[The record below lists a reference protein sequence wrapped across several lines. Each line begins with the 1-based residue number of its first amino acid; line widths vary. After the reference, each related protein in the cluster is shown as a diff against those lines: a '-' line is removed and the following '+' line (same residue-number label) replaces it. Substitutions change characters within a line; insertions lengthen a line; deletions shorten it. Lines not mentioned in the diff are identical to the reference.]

1 MRRRQFIGDLLAAG
15 ALRGVGR
22 DAALAGQPQEPL
34 VSDPTIKRVLV
45 VFKCHFDAG
54 FIDTQANVVRR
65 YFDQH
70 FPRAIETSA
79 ALKRKGSDRYVWT
92 AGSWLVYQ
100 YLEKA
105 SPARKKE
112 MEQAI
117 VAGDVAWHAIPFT
130 WQTELMDRSLIA
142 GGIGFSHSL
151 DRRFGRTTTGAKM
164 TDVPGHTRAIIG
176 PLAEQ
181 GVKLLDIGVNSASTP
196 PDVPPA
202 FLWNDG
208 AGHSLVILYHL
219 HEYGG
224 VVKIPGSD
232 LAIDVEVSD
241 DNAGPHNL
249 EEIDRIYATLRKR
262 FPNASVAATS
272 LAGIA
277 DAVEPYRGRLPVIT
291 QEIGDTWI
299 YGVPS
304 DPLKVARYREVA
316 RLRREWI
323 TGRKLEPGD
332 ATDLAFLNSFLL
344 EVEHTW
350 GTDTKTWLDF
360 DHYTPVIWHP
370 C

>member
-15 ALRGVGR
+15 VLRGVGR

-176 PLAEQ
+176 PLAAQ
-181 GVKLLDIGVNSASTP
+181 GVKLLDLDRRRDRLLPFPGPPFRAHHDRRQNDGRSGAYPRHHRSASGT
-196 PDVPPA
+196 
-202 FLWNDG
+202 G
-208 AGHSLVILYHL
+208 SETAGYRRQLGEHTAGRTARLSLERRRRPFPRHS
-219 HEYGG
+219 
-224 VVKIPGSD
+224 
-232 LAIDVEVSD
+232 
-241 DNAGPHNL
+241 
-249 EEIDRIYATLRKR
+249 
-262 FPNASVAATS
+262 
-272 LAGIA
+272 
-277 DAVEPYRGRLPVIT
+277 
-291 QEIGDTWI
+291 
-299 YGVPS
+299 VPS
-304 DPLKVARYREVA
+304 ARVRRRGPDS
-316 RLRREWI
+316 RLRSGPRCRGE
-323 TGRKLEPGD
+323 R
-332 ATDLAFLNSFLL
+332 
-344 EVEHTW
+344 
-350 GTDTKTWLDF
+350 
-360 DHYTPVIWHP
+360 
-370 C
+370 